1 MRLLALTEK
10 RIAILML
17 CLTCAIPIM
26 SQTKQTALSGKVIDT
41 DTHEPVPQATIQL
54 FTLPDSTFA
63 KGMVSGNDGT
73 FRLTPVKKGKYL
85 LKISFIGYEPYW
97 QNIDLASGKSADLK
111 EIFLKP
117 ASILLHETVITAEAP
132 PVTVE
137 QDTTVFNTS
146 AYRVA
151 EGSMLEDLVKKLPG
165 VEVDTDGKITVN
177 GKEIKKIMVDGKEFF
192 SDDPQLAMKNL
203 PVEIIE
209 KVKAYDKKSDLARV
223 TGIDDGEEEAVLDL
237 SVKKEMKKGWFGN
250 LIAGYGNKERYEG
263 GAMANRFND
272 QTQIS
277 VIASANNTNNQG
289 FSEFGDAGAGMGG
302 NAGNGINTSQSL
314 GINFSHH
321 KEKIEMGGDIR
332 YGHSQKDAWTKS
344 QSENYLQNSSYY
356 INSHDNSKR
365 EQHNVSGSFR
375 MEWRPDTLTNI
386 IFRPSASYS
395 KSNSHSY
402 GNSATFDNGQDSINA
417 KQSDNHGR
425 NNRLSARGNLQ
436 INRRLQGKPG
446 RNLTLRINFN
456 YNASNSDQWNYS
468 DTRFFQND
476 SISQLSRY
484 NDGENGNN
492 SYRIQMAYIE
502 PILTNRFLQ
511 FSYSYQYRTGHSQKY
526 VYDISEEA
534 TSTQRMDSLSDKSTN
549 KYMTHELQTSFR
561 TVREKYMYN
570 IGISISPQKSTTN
583 TTLGPNAKGLLTQNV
598 WNYSPTFDFR
608 YRFSK
613 QEQLRLM
620 YRGNSSAPDI
630 EDLQAVKDVSDPMNL
645 IYGNPSLKPSY
656 NNRLTIHY
664 NRYSQETQRGMMA
677 NFSFNNTINSTTNKV
692 TYNPETGGK
701 ITNIVNVNGNWNT
714 RFFYSF
720 NTPFKNKKFTFNAYT
735 NAYYQNMVGF
745 SSVENADAER
755 STTRSLNLFERLRSN
770 YRDERFDIGL
780 AGSIRYNFSRN
791 TTQDKN
797 NRETFDYV
805 VEANANITLPWDIY
819 LSTDINYNIKSGYGE
834 GFDKNTFLWNA
845 QISKNFLK
853 KKQATLRFKIYD
865 ILQQRSNI
873 SRTITANYIQDSES
887 NTLSSYFMVH
897 FVYRLNTWGKGRPS
911 AGGMPPKG
919 GRPPHGRG

>member
-17 CLTCAIPIM
+17 CLTYAIPIM

-365 EQHNVSGSFR
+365 KQHNVSGSFR

-677 NFSFNNTINSTTNKV
+677 NFSFNNTINSTTNKI

-845 QISKNFLK
+845 QVSKNFLK